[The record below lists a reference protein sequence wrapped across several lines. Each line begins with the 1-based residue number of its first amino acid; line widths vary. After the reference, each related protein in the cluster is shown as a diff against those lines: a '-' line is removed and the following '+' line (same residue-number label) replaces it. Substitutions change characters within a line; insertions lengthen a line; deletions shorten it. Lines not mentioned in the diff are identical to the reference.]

1 MKTISRIVTA
11 SALFLCFGAAL
22 HAHGTGEPIHV
33 RGKVNFPLVPSKGGT
48 VFLQITVSPP
58 RFDAPRKKP
67 MNLSI
72 VLDRSGS
79 MADERKIHYAKSA
92 LLSLVDQLSPTDILS
107 IVVYDDIVE
116 VLRPSGSVRDKREI
130 HRLVER
136 IFPRGSTNLGGGMI
150 KGLEQVAAKSSREFV
165 NRVILLSDGLAN
177 QGITDPHA
185 LNKIARRYRSESI
198 SLTTIGV
205 GLDYNENL
213 MVGLAEYGG
222 GNYYF
227 IESPHSIAHIL
238 QRELDAMTT
247 ILAQNSAVELMFGDG
262 IEVVDVIGYHWTFER
277 NRCSISLGDLAAG
290 HNQEITVELR
300 IPEGSGTLA
309 LASGSLKYE
318 TLHSAIPMPKPFD
331 VSVEYSRD
339 HEAIEHSRDLDV
351 QGKADVAVSTR
362 TVEKA
367 MEALDGGNE
376 EQALQDLESAEAALK
391 SSPAAESPVAG
402 SAVREQM
409 GRLEVFRK
417 TLKDSNGDHRRAKKS
432 IQYDNYRTQKN
443 NQ

>member
-1 MKTISRIVTA
+1 MKTIGRIFTA
-11 SALFLCFGAAL
+11 AVFLCFGASL
-22 HAHGTGEPIHV
+22 QAHEPGGPIVVHG
-33 RGKVNFPLVPSKGGT
+33 RVNFPLVPSLGGT
-48 VFLQITVSPP
+48 VFLQISVSPP

-92 LLSLVDQLSPTDILS
+92 LLSLVDQLSPADILS
-107 IVVYDDIVE
+107 IVIYDDVVE
-116 VLRPSGSVRDKREI
+116 VLRPAGRVKDKREI

-136 IFPRGSTNLGGGMI
+136 IVPRGSTNLGGGMV
-150 KGLEQVAAKSSREFV
+150 KGLEQVAAKASREFV
-165 NRVILLSDGLAN
+165 NRVVLLSDGLAN
-177 QGITDPHA
+177 QGITDPYA

-238 QRELDAMTT
+238 RRELDDMTM
-247 ILAQNSAVELMFGDG
+247 ILAQNSSIEITFGG
-262 IEVVDVIGYHWTFER
+262 GAEVVDVIGYSWTSDGD
-277 NRCSISLGDLAAG
+277 RCSISLGDLAAG
-290 HNQEITVELR
+290 HTQEITVELR
-300 IPEGSGTLA
+300 LPEGSGTVA
-309 LASGSLKYE
+309 LARGSLKYQA
-318 TLHSAIPMPKPFD
+318 LNSALPAPKPFD

-339 HEAIEHSRDLDV
+339 PEAIERNRDLDV
-351 QGKADVAVSTR
+351 QGKADVAISTR

-376 EQALQDLESAEAALK
+376 EQAMQDLERAEAALK
-391 SSPAAESPVAG
+391 SSPAAESPLAG
-402 SAVREQM
+402 SGVREQM
-409 GRLEVFRK
+409 GRLEEFRK
-417 TLKDSNGDHRRAKKS
+417 ALKDSNGDHRRAKKS